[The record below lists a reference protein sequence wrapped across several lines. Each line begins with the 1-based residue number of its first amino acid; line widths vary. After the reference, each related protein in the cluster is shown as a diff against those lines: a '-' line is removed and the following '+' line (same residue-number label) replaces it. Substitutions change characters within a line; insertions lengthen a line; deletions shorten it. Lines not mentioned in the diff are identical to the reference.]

1 MLSKSIYLIGRQQFM
16 VSAKKW
22 RRYASLSMLSGSIFL
37 TLTGGSCGW
46 VVRDMPPLLRSS
58 CTAVRPPERLL
69 TAVDCQ
75 RRPSVHF
82 RLATSISVFLSNTSL
97 LFQDH
102 WQFLPF
108 RMKGITKALQ
118 RYVDVSSKVSS
129 GMRYVRSWHADVLLC
144 IIGHLITSPAG
155 LDWLRVSLTFW
166 HIIIGLQNWC
176 WPLSNHPRVH
186 RSRIQR
192 LVGCFLISRVAMASY
207 NWPRTVSQWA

>member
-1 MLSKSIYLIGRQQFM
+1 
-16 VSAKKW
+16 
-22 RRYASLSMLSGSIFL
+22 MLSGSIFFDL
-37 TLTGGSCGW
+37 RGKLWLVGSGYAAAFCAALVLQSG
-46 VVRDMPPLLRSS
+46 RLNG
-58 CTAVRPPERLL
+58 LL

-118 RYVDVSSKVSS
+118 RYVDVSSKYRRACDMY
-129 GMRYVRSWHADVLLC
+129 GSWHADVLLC

-155 LDWLRVSLTFW
+155 LEWLRVSLTF
-166 HIIIGLQNWC
+166 
-176 WPLSNHPRVH
+176 
-186 RSRIQR
+186 
-192 LVGCFLISRVAMASY
+192 
-207 NWPRTVSQWA
+207 